1 MEIEMFT
8 VFADAMFAATLARR
22 GNEIPERLK
31 NHPDRFV
38 SEKRR
43 RGQSDE
49 FRFNPYRDLW

>member
-1 MEIEMFT
+1 MFT